1 MNICEPFIRR
11 PIATSLLAVALFL
24 VGAVAYV
31 FLPVA
36 RLPNVEFP
44 TIHVRA
50 SQPGAD
56 PETMAATVAAPLERR
71 LGEIAG
77 ITEMTSYSSLGTTSI
92 TVQFELGR
100 SIDAAARDVQAAI
113 NAAMTDLPGDLPSRP
128 AFWKS
133 NPAASPVM
141 ILALT
146 SDTMTPGALY
156 DAADTVVDQRLSQ
169 VPGVAEVRISGAEQP
184 AVRVRVRPDAL
195 ASLGIG
201 LDQVRTAITDATRV
215 DPLGAIEGPTQAA
228 AIATNGQLTQPK
240 DYEPIVVKTGSGT
253 IVRLGQIA
261 SIEEGVRNRF
271 NAGWLN
277 DRPAILLII
286 QKEADANAIAVADR
300 IKALLP
306 QLGRWIPAGV
316 EVHILSDRTISI
328 RASVHELQLT
338 LAASIGLV
346 MLVVLLFLRRVV
358 PTLAAGI
365 TVPLS
370 LAGTVAVMWLAGFS
384 LDNLSL
390 MALTVSVGFVV
401 DDAIVMIEN
410 VHRNLEAGL
419 KPFAATLEGAR
430 QIGFTVVSITLSL
443 VAAFIPILLMG
454 GILGRLL
461 REFSLTLA
469 FAVLISAVI
478 SLSVT
483 PMICAHWIK
492 RSPRPRETRLDRWIE
507 PPLEAMTAG
516 YTRSLDWALR
526 HWPAMLAVTGLALVL
541 TVWLFKTAPTGF
553 FPQGDNGLIAT
564 ATVTPPG
571 TSFPVTEALQRR
583 VARIILEDPAVEA
596 LGSFVGTSGAYS
608 GGNAGRIYITLKPL
622 AERVG
627 VREVIDRLR
636 PKLEGIVGIKTY
648 MFPMRDLPVGG
659 RYSRASYQFTL
670 WSPDLE
676 ILQHWVPIVLD
687 RFRDLPGFLDVS
699 TDREQGGPEVHLV
712 IDRVAAAR
720 LGVSVQAI
728 DAALNNALA
737 QRQIATIYGDRNQ
750 YRVILEVDPSRQEGP
765 SSLAHIF
772 VPGRDGK
779 QVPILS
785 LVKLER
791 STAPLVVNHQGQFPS
806 VTITYNLADG
816 VSLGTSLDR
825 IREVMESLHPPDDLH
840 AEPAGDAR
848 QLVKNQRS
856 QPLLLLAAVIAVY
869 IVLGI
874 LYESLVH
881 PITILSTLPSA
892 GLGALLALR
901 LTGNSLTIIAL
912 IGLVLLIGIVKKNGI
927 MLVDFALAAE
937 RERGLGPAEAIR
949 AAAIERFR
957 PITMTTLAAIMGAI
971 PLVVT
976 SGPGSELRQPL
987 GITIIGGLIVSQ
999 LLTVYTTPVIYLVL
1013 DRLRRRAG
1021 RPIGG
1026 MRLAAA
1032 QARPEGGGSV

>member
-11 PIATSLLAVALFL
+11 PIATSLLAAALFL
-24 VGAVAYV
+24 VGAVAYL

-44 TIHVRA
+44 TIHIRA

-77 ITEMTSYSSLGTTSI
+77 ITEMTSFSSLGTTSV
-92 TVQFELGR
+92 TVQFDLGR

-113 NAAMTDLPGDLPSRP
+113 NAAMSDLPGDLPSPP

-156 DAADTVVDQRLSQ
+156 DAADTVVAQRLSQ
-169 VPGVAEVRISGAEQP
+169 VSGVAEVQISGAEQP

-195 ASLGIG
+195 ANLGIG
-201 LDQVRTAITDATRV
+201 LDQVRTAITDATPME
-215 DPLGAIEGPTQAA
+215 PLGAIEGPTRAA
-228 AIATNGQLTQPK
+228 TIATNGQLTRPQ
-240 DYEPIVVKTGSGT
+240 DYEPIIVKSASGAV
-253 IVRLGQIA
+253 VRLGAIA
-261 SIEEGVRNRF
+261 SIEEGVRNSF
-271 NAGWLN
+271 SAAWLD
-277 DRPAILLII
+277 DRPAVLLII

-300 IKALLP
+300 INALLP
-306 QLGRWIPAGV
+306 QLGRWIPAGI
-316 EVHILSDRTISI
+316 EIHTLSDRTGSI
-328 RASVHELQLT
+328 RASVLDLQLT

-346 MLVVLLFLRRVV
+346 MLVVLLFLRRAV

-419 KPFAATLEGAR
+419 KPLEATLEGAR

-492 RSPRPRETRLDRWIE
+492 RSPRRRLTLLDRWIE
-507 PPLEAMTAG
+507 PPLEAIAAG
-516 YTRSLDWALR
+516 YARSLDVALR
-526 HWPAMLAVTGLALVL
+526 HWPAMLALTFTALAL
-541 TVWLFKTAPTGF
+541 TVWLFRTAPTGF
-553 FPQGDNGLIAT
+553 FPQGDNGMIAT
-564 ATVTPPG
+564 ATAAPAG
-571 TSFPVTEALQRR
+571 TSFAAMEALQRR
-583 VARIILEDPAVEA
+583 VARIIQADPAVAA
-596 LGSFVGTSGAYS
+596 LGSFVGSSGAYS

-622 AERVG
+622 AERGVG
-627 VREVIDRLR
+627 VRQVIDRLR
-636 PKLEGIVGIKTY
+636 PQLARIVGVNVY

-659 RYSRASYQFTL
+659 RYSNATYQFTL

-676 ILQHWVPIVLD
+676 ILEHWLPIVLD
-687 RFRDLPGFLDVS
+687 RFRKLPGLLDVS
-699 TDREQGGPEVHLV
+699 TDREQGGPELHLV
-712 IDRVAAAR
+712 VDRLAAAR
-720 LGVSVQAI
+720 LGVSIEAI
-728 DAALNNALA
+728 DTVLHDALA
-737 QRQIATIYGDRNQ
+737 QRQVATIHGERNQ
-750 YRVILEVDPSRQEGP
+750 YQVILEVDPRRQEGP
-765 SSLAHIF
+765 ASLAYLF
-772 VPGRDGK
+772 VPGTDGN
-779 QVPILS
+779 QVPLLS

-806 VTITYNLADG
+806 VTISYNLADG
-816 VSLGTSLDR
+816 VSLGTSLER
-825 IREVMESLHPPDDLH
+825 IRELMESLHPPDDLH

-848 QLVKNQRS
+848 QLVSTQRS
-856 QPLLLLAAVIAVY
+856 EPLLLLAAVIAVY
-869 IVLGI
+869 IVLGV

-901 LTGNSLTIIAL
+901 LTGNSLSIIAL

-937 RERGLGPAEAIR
+937 REQGLGPAEAIR

-957 PITMTTLAAIMGAI
+957 PITMTTLAALMGAI

-976 SGPGSELRQPL
+976 AGPGAELRQPL
-987 GITIIGGLIVSQ
+987 GITIIGGLVVSQ
-999 LLTVYTTPVIYLVL
+999 LLTIYTTPVIYLVL

-1021 RPIGG
+1021 RPLAGRAPA
-1026 MRLAAA
+1026 RLPSPG
-1032 QARPEGGGSV
+1032 QAG